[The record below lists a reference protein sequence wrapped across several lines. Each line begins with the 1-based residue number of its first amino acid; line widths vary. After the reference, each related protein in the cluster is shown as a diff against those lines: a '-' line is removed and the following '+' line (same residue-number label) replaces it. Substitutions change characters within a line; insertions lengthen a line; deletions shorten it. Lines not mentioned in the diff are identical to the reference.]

1 MYLVIWSATTIAT
14 ERTSHLSMV
23 ARLARPIGIEVR
35 DATPAQSRVLGV
47 PSDFFPVVPAALAL
61 GMRAGIHADTH
72 VWQHGADRARSL
84 ALLHRRLRSDE
95 HEPEVV
101 GKRFEEFA
109 ALPVGVEL
117 HLALQRG
124 PDLPRNAQ
132 RLELLQHVR
141 AQIAQ
146 LPPAIP

>member
-23 ARLARPIGIEVR
+23 ARLAGPEKIR
-35 DATPAQSRVLGV
+35 DATSAQLRMRGLGT
-47 PSDFFPVVPAALAL
+47 DIGTVVPAALAL

-95 HEPEVV
+95 HEPEVI
-101 GKRFEEFA
+101 GERFEEFA

-117 HLALQRG
+117 HPALQRG
-124 PDLPRNAQ
+124 PDLARNAQ
-132 RLELLQHVR
+132 RLELLQH
-141 AQIAQ
+141 
-146 LPPAIP
+146 